1 MSESKAGV
9 NMDLATII
17 GLVVALGMILYGI
30 LMGSPLSLFWDLP
43 SAFIVIGGTLGI
55 VFINFPLRDIG
66 GVIGVVKNAFK
77 SSVYDP
83 KELIT
88 AFVTFATKARREG
101 ILALESAA
109 TEIKDPFLKQGLELI
124 IDGLEPQSIRDIL
137 ESDMENLGIRH
148 RKGTDILN
156 SIATYAPAMGMVGTL
171 IGLVQ
176 MLQSMNDPSS
186 IGPAMA
192 VALLTTF
199 YGALIANL
207 FALPMA
213 GKLSSRSNEEM
224 LIRDIIVEGIMS
236 ISAGDNPRI
245 VERKLH
251 AYLAPR
257 LRDREKKKLREE

>member
-1 MSESKAGV
+1 
-9 NMDLATII
+9 MDLATII
-17 GLVVALGMILYGI
+17 GMFIALGMILYGI

-43 SAFIVIGGTLGI
+43 SALIVLGGTFGI
-55 VFINFPLRDIG
+55 VFINFPLKDIG
-66 GVIGVVKNAFK
+66 GLFGVIKNAFK
-77 SSVYDP
+77 TSAYDSRG
-83 KELIT
+83 LIST
-88 AFVTFATKARREG
+88 FVAFASKARREG

-109 TEIKDPFLKQGLELI
+109 NDIKDPFLKQGLELV

-137 ESDMENLGIRH
+137 ESEMDNLAVRH
-148 RKGTDILN
+148 KKGTDILN

-192 VALLTTF
+192 VALITTF

-213 GKLSSRSNEEM
+213 GKLSSRSNDEM
-224 LIRDIIVEGIMS
+224 LIRGIIVEGIMS

-257 LRDREKKKLREE
+257 LRDKDKDKPREE

>member
-1 MSESKAGV
+1 
-9 NMDLATII
+9 MDLATII

-43 SAFIVIGGTLGI
+43 SALIVIGGTLGI
-55 VFINFPLRDIG
+55 VFINFPFKDIG
-66 GVIGVVKNAFK
+66 GVIGVIKNAFK
-77 SSVYDP
+77 SSIYDP
-83 KELIT
+83 KGLIT

-109 TEIKDPFLKQGLELI
+109 TDVKDPFLKQGLELV

-137 ESDMENLGIRH
+137 ESEMENLGIRH
-148 RKGTDILN
+148 KKGTDILN

-192 VALLTTF
+192 VALITTF

-224 LIRDIIVEGIMS
+224 LIRGIIVEGIMS

-257 LRDREKKKLREE
+257 LRDREKGKSREEQ

>member
-1 MSESKAGV
+1 
-9 NMDLATII
+9 MDIATII

-55 VFINFPLRDIG
+55 VFINFPLKEIG
-66 GVIGVVKNAFK
+66 GVIGVIKNAFK

-83 KELIT
+83 KGLIT

-101 ILALESAA
+101 ILALEAA
-109 TEIKDPFLKQGLELI
+109 AIDIKDPFLKQGLELV

-137 ESDMENLGIRH
+137 ESEMENLGIRH

-224 LIRDIIVEGIMS
+224 LIRGIIVEGIMS

-257 LRDREKKKLREE
+257 LRDREKEKLREE